1 MVKPIQDQGAEG
13 TPDDLAPAPVSPDAS
28 PAVGEVPPASTAES
42 ANRARLISL
51 LHRRVRKLGPL
62 VAKVLGERTPEAVH
76 DLRVLT
82 RRVQQT
88 LTALFPGSRYHRLQL
103 INRTLRR
110 SRRALGAW
118 RNYDVVLER
127 LARKRRQTRSAE
139 KQRAWALVIDSV
151 RKHRQ
156 REMRRSRRRLVRLD
170 LFDLND
176 EVEALLEAHS
186 GISGGGGAGATPRE
200 IVAAARASW
209 QTALSRAFEE
219 RRAKNVHAFRIETKR
234 LRYRIELIRDLGVQD
249 TAEPLKWLTSLQE
262 ALGEWHDRLEL
273 GRCIAQAV
281 AASET
286 LYDQPRMS
294 IILLAE
300 LEKEQKLAAAEVE
313 ALMREVR
320 KSPRRKQFDAWAAH
334 HEQVSPPAPP
344 QAPEPVAAAEP
355 IPAEQPVPI
364 E

>member
-1 MVKPIQDQGAEG
+1 
-13 TPDDLAPAPVSPDAS
+13 
-28 PAVGEVPPASTAES
+28 
-42 ANRARLISL
+42 
-51 LHRRVRKLGPL
+51 
-62 VAKVLGERTPEAVH
+62 
-76 DLRVLT
+76 LR
-82 RRVQQT
+82 
-88 LTALFPGSRYHRLQL
+88 L

-110 SRRALGAW
+110 SRRALGEW

-151 RKHRQ
+151 RQHRQ
-156 REMRRSRRRLVRLD
+156 HEMRRARRRLVRLD

-176 EVEALLEAHS
+176 EVEALLDAHS
-186 GISGGGGAGATPRE
+186 GISGGGATPRE

-219 RRAKNVHAFRIETKR
+219 RRPENVHAFRIETKR
-234 LRYRIELIRDLGVQD
+234 LRYRIELVRDLGVQD
-249 TAEPLKWLTSLQE
+249 TAEPLKWLASLQE
-262 ALGEWHDRLEL
+262 ALGGWHDRLEL

-286 LYDQPRMS
+286 LYDQPRLSM
-294 IILLAE
+294 ILLAE
-300 LEKEQKLAAAEVE
+300 LEKEQKLAAAEVD
-313 ALMREVR
+313 ALMREVS

-334 HEQVSPPAPP
+334 HEQASPPAAP

-355 IPAEQPVPI
+355 IPAEQPVPT

>member
-1 MVKPIQDQGAEG
+1 
-13 TPDDLAPAPVSPDAS
+13 
-28 PAVGEVPPASTAES
+28 
-42 ANRARLISL
+42 LIGL

-88 LTALFPGSRYHRLQL
+88 LTALFAGSRYHRLRL

-110 SRRALGAW
+110 SRRALGEW

-151 RKHRQ
+151 RQHRQ
-156 REMRRSRRRLVRLD
+156 HEMRRARRRLVRLD

-186 GISGGGGAGATPRE
+186 GISGGGAGATPRE

-219 RRAKNVHAFRIETKR
+219 RRPENVHAFRIETKR
-234 LRYRIELIRDLGVQD
+234 LRYRIELVRDLGVQD
-249 TAEPLKWLTSLQE
+249 TAEPLKWLASLQE
-262 ALGEWHDRLEL
+262 ALGGWHDRLEL

-286 LYDQPRMS
+286 LYDQPRLSM
-294 IILLAE
+294 ILLAE
-300 LEKEQKLAAAEVE
+300 LEKEQKLAAAEVD
-313 ALMREVR
+313 ALMREVS

-334 HEQVSPPAPP
+334 HEQASPPATP

-355 IPAEQPVPI
+355 IPAEQPVPT